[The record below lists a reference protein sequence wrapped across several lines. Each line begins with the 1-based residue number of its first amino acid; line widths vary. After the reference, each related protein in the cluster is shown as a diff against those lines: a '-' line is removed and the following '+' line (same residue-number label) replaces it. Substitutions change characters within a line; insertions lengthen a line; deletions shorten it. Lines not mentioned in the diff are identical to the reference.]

1 VMSSQSFFDHIP
13 DRLVKEMSG
22 SFHQVL
28 ISVRLN
34 TGASRR
40 IGRVYIRRLKK
51 DRSIYIF

>member
-1 VMSSQSFFDHIP
+1 VMSSQSFFDYIP